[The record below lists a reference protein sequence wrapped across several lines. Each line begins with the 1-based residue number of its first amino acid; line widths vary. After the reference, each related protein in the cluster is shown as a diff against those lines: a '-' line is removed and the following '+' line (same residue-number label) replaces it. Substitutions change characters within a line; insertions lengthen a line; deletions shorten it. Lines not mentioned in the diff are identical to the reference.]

1 MDHLLSRGGGEVS
14 VTDRELVMA
23 VSKRWEVIYFLFTA
37 ATVSYMLRVN
47 ICVCAQK
54 MRDEF
59 DWTDMQKG
67 LVLSA
72 FFWG

>member
-1 MDHLLSRGGGEVS
+1 
-14 VTDRELVMA
+14 MA
-23 VSKRWEVIYFLFTA
+23 VTKRWELILFLFSA

-47 ICVCAQK
+47 VSVCAQK

-59 DWTDMQKG
+59 GWSDTQKG
-67 LVLSA
+67 FVLSA